1 MGKNN
6 LQKENQDL
14 KELNADLET
23 KNKQLEQKLKNY
35 EAIEDIETETM
46 VRMEELEKL
55 TAQVGT
61 LEEAQK
67 IVAQKQEIL
76 ENVQKQ
82 AAEIL
87 NKHEELAAEL
97 KKMEE
102 KLGYYEEAD
111 QIITDAQEK
120 ANQISVETQEKIK
133 NIEQKAKA
141 EVLAERQKMIAVA
154 DAQAKEIVSA
164 AKADEAAAKKR
175 AEAAIAE
182 AQQSAETIEREASE
196 MVNEFYRNKAAE
208 GESRKA
214 QIIRE
219 AQEER
224 DRIVERAKTDAEM
237 QHKSIISDAE
247 SYAQKVRENIESVR
261 TKAEEERNICLADCE
276 AKRVKAV
283 SEANTI
289 VEEGRRLREK
299 EMADFLNAKNELA
312 ARVAEVELQKAMN
325 EMEKNNL
332 KQRMNSFES
341 EIQERVRDKY
351 AELQDN
357 MDSLKDRYNEK
368 VKELRGVQDRY
379 LNIQQSLGNKALIAQ
394 FENFMQ
400 KAKEELNGESVTE
413 DYFDQLLSI
422 KKSYEQLLKKNKE
435 LRKSNE
441 KLLGEKN
448 DLQLT
453 LSARTATENE
463 LDNEKDMSAYY
474 KNQTKALLQE
484 LNKNQ
489 QVMREDMLRPVREVP
504 TFLGR
509 PNVSN
514 GNIDF
519 DIRNEISWLNHIKKS
534 AERSGLYFT
543 KRQIYA
549 FHTAQK
555 IHNMSP
561 LVVLAGIS
569 GTGKSELPKN
579 YAIYGGMH
587 FLSIPVKP
595 DWDSPASLF
604 GYYNSIEKRFE
615 ATELLRAMWQMDNSY
630 NNHMLMVLLDEMN
643 LAHPEQYFADILSKL
658 ETSRGYETAEY
669 DILLGGGESPERI
682 KIGSNILWTG
692 TMNED
697 ETTKGLSDKVIDRST
712 LITFPRPRKLRS
724 RGTDVQPQKSSFT
737 LTTDIWQSWC
747 SATKFGDEVMEAKIE
762 KYKDAVESINDSM
775 SRMGR
780 NLGHRVWQSIE
791 AYIRNYPEVI
801 AKAGNELVSAL
812 DRAFNDAVACKV
824 MPKLR
829 GVETKG
835 PNEDDLNRIGQII
848 DENAAELSEDFQN
861 ARKMNT
867 ELFQWSSAEFMN
879 ELRDE
884 NHGNESK

>member
-14 KELNADLET
+14 KILNADLEM
-23 KNKQLEQKLKNY
+23 KNKQLEQKLKTY
-35 EAIEDIETETM
+35 EEIDNIETETM
-46 VRMEELEKL
+46 LRMEELEKL

-61 LEEAQK
+61 LDEAQK
-67 IVAQKQEIL
+67 IVFQKQEIL
-76 ENVQKQ
+76 ENAQKQ
-82 AAEIL
+82 AAEVL
-87 NKHEELAAEL
+87 NKHEGLAAEL
-97 KKMEE
+97 KIMEE
-102 KLGYYEEAD
+102 KLGYYEKAD
-111 QIITDAQEK
+111 QIITDAQKKAGDFEEK
-120 ANQISVETQEKIK
+120 T
-133 NIEQKAKA
+133 KA
-141 EVLAERQKMIAVA
+141 EVSAESQKLLDDAN
-154 DAQAKEIVSA
+154 AQAEAIVSA
-164 AKADEAAAKKR
+164 ARVDENNAKKR
-175 AEAAIAE
+175 VQEIIDEAKD
-182 AQQSAETIEREASE
+182 SAATIEREAQE
-196 MVNEFYRNKAAE
+196 RVNGFYRNKEAE
-208 GESRKA
+208 GESRKE

-224 DRIVERAKTDAEM
+224 DRIMERAKTDADM

-247 SYAQKVRENIESVR
+247 SYAQKVRENVESIRV
-261 TKAEEERNICLADCE
+261 KAEEERTNCFADCE

-283 SEANTI
+283 SDANMI

-299 EMADFLNAKNELA
+299 ETAEFLDAKNELA
-312 ARVAEVELQKAMN
+312 ARVAEVEQQKAMN
-325 EMEKNNL
+325 EIEKSSL
-332 KQRMNSFES
+332 KQRMSMLDS
-341 EIQERVRDKY
+341 EIQERVHDKY

-357 MDSLKDRYNEK
+357 LDSLKDQYKEK
-368 VKELRGVQDRY
+368 VKELRVLQEKY
-379 LNIQQSLGNKALIAQ
+379 LNIQQSLGSKALIKQ

-400 KAKEELNGESVTE
+400 KVKESLNGEPVTE

-422 KKSYEQLLKKNKE
+422 KESYAQLLKKNKE

-441 KLLGEKN
+441 KLLSECN
-448 DLQLT
+448 DLRVT
-453 LSARTATENE
+453 LSAQTATESE

-489 QVMREDMLRPVREVP
+489 QVLREDMLRSVKEAPA
-504 TFLGR
+504 FLGK

-519 DIRNEISWLNHIKKS
+519 DIHNEISWLNHIKDS

-615 ATELLRAMWQMDNSY
+615 ATELLRAMWQLDNSY

-669 DILLGGGESPERI
+669 DILLGGGESPEHI
-682 KIGSNILWTG
+682 KIGNNILWTG

-712 LITFPRPRKLRS
+712 LITFPRPRELRS

-737 LTTDIWQSWC
+737 LTTDIWQEWC
-747 SATKFGDEVMEAKIE
+747 SAAKLSGDETMEKKIE
-762 KYKDAVESINDSM
+762 QYKVAVESINDYM
-775 SRMGR
+775 SHMGR

-801 AKAGNELVSAL
+801 AKSGNELASAL
-812 DRAFNDAVACKV
+812 DRAFNDAVAFKV

-835 PNEDDLNRIGQII
+835 RNEDELEKIKQIL
-848 DENAAELSEDFQN
+848 DDKAPELSDDFQN
-861 ARKMNT
+861 ARRMNT
-867 ELFQWSSAEFMN
+867 ELFQWSSAAFLN
-879 ELRDE
+879 QDE
-884 NHGNESK
+884 DHANASK